1 VTTEDRRLRFTF
13 RSFGHGDAAVLV
25 VTRVK
30 QSAPASLGSRL
41 AATGGWISVR
51 IDIGRFDLHFAR
63 AGPDGIDNSFY
74 QWATS
79 GTHRMDKANEWLAFA
94 VGAGESRPHG
104 RITCTKI
111 QRIRACRSPV

>member
-1 VTTEDRRLRFTF
+1 L
-13 RSFGHGDAAVLV
+13 AVLV

-30 QSAPASLGSRL
+30 QSAPASLGSRVDGHRRL
-41 AATGGWISVR
+41 DFGSD
-51 IDIGRFDLHFAR
+51 DIGRFDFHFAR

-79 GTHRMDKANEWLAFA
+79 GTYRMDKANEWLAFA

-111 QRIRACRSPV
+111 QSIRACRSPV